1 MEGWVGLL
9 IAVSGIIIGT
19 IIALLIYRA
28 SRIGPRPVYQVRS
41 LKLIGKEE
49 QALPEEVE
57 IFFKGRTV
65 PRLTKTH
72 VILWNSGNDTLD
84 GGNIVV
90 DDPLRFEYSERA
102 EVLRSHVLKITRD
115 TNKFAANI
123 NPNSTNEV
131 ICSFDY
137 LEAGDGAIIELLH
150 SAEESYPEVRGTI
163 RGVPKGPLN
172 WGRIPR
178 GRIGPFKNRRR
189 ALVIILLGV
198 FMVCF
203 ATFLSPIIPEVP
215 ESAKP
220 LTDTFAMWIVVGLGL
235 VYVFW
240 PSYEL
245 WSNRK
250 RFPKSLAIEDIEE

>member
-1 MEGWVGLL
+1 MEGWGGLL
-9 IAVSGIIIGT
+9 IGLSGIIIGT

-102 EVLRSHVLKITRD
+102 EVLRSRVLKITRD

-150 SAEESYPEVRGTI
+150 SAEESYPKVRGAI

-172 WGRIPR
+172 WGRISR
-178 GRIGPFKNRRR
+178 GVIGPFKNRIMV
-189 ALVIILLGV
+189 LFIILLGV
-198 FMVCF
+198 LFVCLAIIFPMVPKF
-203 ATFLSPIIPEVP
+203 P
-215 ESAKP
+215 ESAD
-220 LTDTFAMWIVVGLGL
+220 LITDTVARWILVLTGLS
-235 VYVFW
+235 YVLW
-240 PSYEL
+240 PSYKL
-245 WSNRK
+245 WINRK